1 LWFSEEATP
10 SQLSSYSSDIT
21 KYISQSL
28 SDEDRFCLLTDY
40 YTPSSDFSFPGTV
53 FHKKNRRFQKKWLE
67 SFKWLVYSPSVD
79 GAFCRCCALFAKGD
93 NLGRF
98 VTAPYKNW
106 NNATTDM
113 GVHQTLKY
121 HTEAMKSADDFTSI
135 MKEEKMDIK
144 CQLDSNAEKQIL
156 INRQVLTSVM
166 KTVLFCGKQGLALR
180 GDNDDGVL
188 KEENHSNFNE
198 LLKFRIDSVDEVLEK
213 HLATCKPNATYVSKT
228 AQNNVTNITG
238 EQIRDSILSKVENAR
253 HFSLLADEA
262 TDSGN
267 WEQLAV
273 VLRFVDDKEEVHE
286 DFLEFVE
293 CRATTGEYLAGK
305 LLDCLNKWQ
314 LDVADIR
321 GQGYDGAA
329 NMAGKI
335 KGVQARISTL
345 NEKALYFHCASHCL
359 NLCIVKSC
367 ENEMVKKMLATMTSL
382 AAFFNFAPKRQRKLE
397 EVIQTAFPDS
407 HKKKVVDL
415 CKTRWVERHTAFE
428 TFASMYQV
436 LYDCL
441 GQITEDTAGW
451 DSETLAKAA
460 GFLHSLSSGEFLVAF
475 VVCRKALQFIQPLTV
490 NLQKKAKDIVGAYK
504 DLDDLTD
511 TVSRLRTDIDNVFP
525 AWFAEAN
532 QM

>member
-1 LWFSEEATP
+1 
-10 SQLSSYSSDIT
+10 
-21 KYISQSL
+21 
-28 SDEDRFCLLTDY
+28 
-40 YTPSSDFSFPGTV
+40 
-53 FHKKNRRFQKKWLE
+53 
-67 SFKWLVYSPSVD
+67 
-79 GAFCRCCALFAKGD
+79 
-93 NLGRF
+93 
-98 VTAPYKNW
+98 
-106 NNATTDM
+106 M
-113 GVHQTLKY
+113 
-121 HTEAMKSADDFTSI
+121 
-135 MKEEKMDIK
+135 
-144 CQLDSNAEKQIL
+144 
-156 INRQVLTSVM
+156 
-166 KTVLFCGKQGLALR
+166 
-180 GDNDDGVL
+180 
-188 KEENHSNFNE
+188 
-198 LLKFRIDSVDEVLEK
+198 
-213 HLATCKPNATYVSKT
+213 
-228 AQNNVTNITG
+228 
-238 EQIRDSILSKVENAR
+238 SKVENAR

-428 TFASMYQV
+428 TFASMYQRWPS
-436 LYDCL
+436 
-441 GQITEDTAGW
+441 AGPC
-451 DSETLAKAA
+451 KYC
-460 GFLHSLSSGEFLVAF
+460 G
-475 VVCRKALQFIQPLTV
+475 ALP
-490 NLQKKAKDIVGAYK
+490 
-504 DLDDLTD
+504 
-511 TVSRLRTDIDNVFP
+511 
-525 AWFAEAN
+525 
-532 QM
+532 